1 MLSGSTVIFPQVV
14 SNDNQAGLD
23 QGQEILLSAM
33 AADQAQ
39 VEANLAKALENL
51 DQDTSEQLSEQ
62 LHVVGE
68 MLSALAERHIRRGEN
83 ARAEVLYLRAIQ
95 VFRSA
100 LRADHPLIALAR
112 DNLAGLYKARR
123 QYALAESLQRM
134 ALADLKRYYGK
145 PHADVAITMCNLADT
160 CMMTG
165 RSEDARTLLQEGIEM
180 FRRLF
185 GNEDARVRDLIAH
198 FETSLNRYNQSL
210 TPAV

>member
-1 MLSGSTVIFPQVV
+1 MISGTVTFPLVA
-14 SNDNQAGLD
+14 SDPEHKLD
-23 QGQEILLSAM
+23 DGQEHLLNAM
-33 AADQAQ
+33 AADTAQA
-39 VEANLAKALENL
+39 EANLAEALNNL
-51 DQDTSEQLSEQ
+51 DKETTEQLSEQ

-95 VFRSA
+95 VFCSA

-123 QYALAESLQRM
+123 QYALAESLQRT
-134 ALADLKRYYGK
+134 ALADLRRYYGK

-165 RSEDARTLLQEGIEM
+165 RSEDARNLLREGIDM

-185 GNEDARVRDLIAH
+185 GNEDARVRDLVAH
-198 FETSLNRYNQSL
+198 FETSLNRFNQSL